1 MAQLTYPDKSVHEV
15 NASNESEEF
24 NNYVAIARAQGQQ
37 VDLTATSQAFEM
49 ATKGESA
56 GAFSPIPVQT
66 TALGD
71 LSLGIVNSLPA
82 PVANLWTDSSN
93 AVVSSSKS
101 VASAAK
107 TAGSYIADKSAE
119 LAQAGEAAL
128 GVSAT
133 ILELGFVAVA
143 AVAVFGVFYLWRHPA
158 ARAAL
163 L

>member
-1 MAQLTYPDKSVHEV
+1 MARLTYPDKSVHEV
-15 NASNESEEF
+15 TTENESEEF

-56 GAFSPIPVQT
+56 GAFSPIPLQT

-71 LSLGIVNSLPA
+71 LSLGIVNSLPS

-93 AVVSSSKS
+93 AVISSSQS
-101 VASAAK
+101 VASGVK
-107 TAGSYIADKSAE
+107 VAGNWIADKSAE

-133 ILELGFVAVA
+133 ILELGLVAAA